1 MEAKRQM
8 YENEAIS
15 NEVALNMRKNNEA
28 LIKNI
33 NRMDDI
39 SNYKKTK
46 TMS

>member
-1 MEAKRQM
+1 M

-15 NEVALNMRKNNEA
+15 SEVAVNMKKNNEA

-39 SNYKKTK
+39 SNYKIRQRQ
-46 TMS
+46 